1 MSASLPHLRVRP
13 APPDP
18 SPLFPREHPM
28 KTDTRS
34 ASDLRHDPLVR
45 GLGWASAL
53 LGVPQVVHPA
63 GFARGLGVD
72 DTPRHRAATAA
83 VGAREL
89 TAAAG
94 LLARPHPAWLWGRVG
109 GDVMDLALLA
119 RALVRH
125 DGRGTRRTAAATAAA
140 ALVTATDVYAAVT
153 RTRTTTEVEAT
164 AATTVGVSLDEAYDH
179 WHRFDRLPVFMA
191 HLDDVRVTGPRTSH
205 WTAGAPFGRT
215 VEWDAELTQDV
226 PGRLIAWRSLDGA
239 DIDTSGEVCFAPAP
253 GRRGT
258 EIRATLRYA
267 LPAGPLGRAVARW
280 FGEEPRR
287 QLDDDLRRFKQ
298 VVETGE
304 VVRSEGAPGGK
315 RARGEFPQRP
325 ARPLTEAEAAGL
337 REALS

>member
-1 MSASLPHLRVRP
+1 
-13 APPDP
+13 
-18 SPLFPREHPM
+18 M

-34 ASDLRHDPLVR
+34 ASGLRHDPLVR

-53 LGVPQVVHPA
+53 LGVPQVVNPA

-72 DTPRHRAATAA
+72 DTPRHRMATAA

-94 LLARPHPAWLWGRVG
+94 LLSRPHPAWLWGRVG
-109 GDVMDLALLA
+109 GDLMDLALLA
-119 RALVRH
+119 RALTH
-125 DGRGTRRTAAATAAA
+125 HNGRGTRRTAAATAAA
-140 ALVTATDVYAAVT
+140 ALITATDVYAAVT
-153 RTRTTTEVEAT
+153 RTRGTTEVKAT
-164 AATTVGVSLDEAYDH
+164 ATTTVGTSPDEAYEH
-179 WHRFDRLPVFMA
+179 WHRFERLPSFMT
-191 HLDDVRVTGPRTSH
+191 HLEEVRVTGPRTSH
-205 WTAGAPFGRT
+205 WKASAPFGKT
-215 VEWDAELTQDV
+215 VEWDAEITQDV
-226 PGRLIAWRSLDGA
+226 PGRLIAWRSADGA
-239 DIDTSGEVCFAPAP
+239 DIDNSGEVRFTPAP

-267 LPAGPLGRAVARW
+267 LPAGPLGKAVAQW
-280 FGEEPRR
+280 FGEEPHQ

-325 ARPLTEAEAAGL
+325 ARPLTEAEAAEL
-337 REALS
+337 WKDLA